1 MKDKMQTAEHRKNSQ
16 KVDEVSVI
24 DGGWA
29 VSVGKAV
36 CCALT
41 DIDILCFLDHFFEF

>member
-16 KVDEVSVI
+16 KVDEVSLI

-29 VSVGKAV
+29 VSVEKAV

-41 DIDILCFLDHFFEF
+41 DIDILYSLNHFFQF